1 LANATLESLV
11 AAAQKI
17 GDVVKLI
24 NGIASQTNL
33 LALNATIEAARAGEA
48 GKGFAV
54 VASEVKGLANQTAMA
69 TEEIGSQVLQ
79 MQEVTRD
86 SVAAIQRVIAV
97 IGEIDTNAA
106 AIAAAVEEQG
116 AATKEIS
123 RNVQEAASSTQKVT
137 SSIVTVA
144 TAADQAGRNASEML
158 TRMRKLSQEAG
169 ALDQRVEV
177 FLQKM
182 RI

>member
-1 LANATLESLV
+1 VVSL
-11 AAAQKI
+11 I
-17 GDVVKLI
+17 S
-24 NGIASQTNL
+24 GIASQTNL

-54 VASEVKGLANQTAMA
+54 VASEVKGLANQTAKA
-69 TEEIGSQVLQ
+69 TEDISSQVLQ

-97 IGEIDTNAA
+97 IGEIDTNSA

-123 RNVQEAASSTQKVT
+123 RNVQEAAMSTQEVT
-137 SSIVTVA
+137 SSIGAVA
-144 TAADQAGRNASEML
+144 VAVDNAGRDAGEML

-169 ALDQRVEV
+169 SLNEKVEV
-177 FLQKM
+177 FLQKI